1 MGGKQLVAVQ
11 QLEGLIAEIRRQGL
25 GHGDAFD
32 CEEFDDALAAVT
44 DAVRDE
50 PEASLAEAVTGAE
63 EQG

>member
-11 QLEGLIAEIRRQGL
+11 ELEALIAEIRRQGF

-32 CEEFDDALAAVT
+32 CEGFEDAIAAVT
-44 DAVRDE
+44 DAVAGDA
-50 PEASLAEAVTGAE
+50 PADDAE